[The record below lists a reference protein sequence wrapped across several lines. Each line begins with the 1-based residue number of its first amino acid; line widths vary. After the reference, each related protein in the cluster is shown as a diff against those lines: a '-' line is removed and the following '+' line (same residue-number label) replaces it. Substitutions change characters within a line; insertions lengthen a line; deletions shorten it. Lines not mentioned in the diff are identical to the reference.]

1 MEKEKMIH
9 YKDIGD
15 VYYRKNPRARNI
27 SIRINNGGRVRVTV
41 PRGCSFQRAEVFLQQ
56 KSHWIQRKTAHLER
70 LKVENLAWNPGDV
83 LFLGKTKIVF
93 SEGGGKEISWKSSDG
108 DYLFNLPADYDPGCN
123 GDGEAV
129 FEQVA
134 SIGLTEAREQLPG
147 ILENLARQHGFS
159 FSRLTVRRMKS
170 RWGSCSPVNNISLNS
185 GLIFLPD
192 ELVHYVCLHEL
203 VHTVHK
209 NHGRSFWDM
218 LTTLMPEAPML
229 RRDLRRRTIIA

>member
-15 VYYRKNPRARNI
+15 VYYHKNPRARNI

-41 PRGCSFQRAEVFLQQ
+41 PRGCNVQRAEAFVRQ
-56 KSHWIQRKTAHLER
+56 KSHWITQKTAQIKR
-70 LKVENLAWNPGDV
+70 LKVENLAWNDGDV
-83 LFLGKTKIVF
+83 LFLGKKRIVF

-108 DYLFNLPADYDPGCN
+108 DYLFNLPAEYDPGCN

-147 ILENLARQHGFS
+147 ILENLARQHGFC

-170 RWGSCSPVNNISLNS
+170 RWGSCSPANNISLNS
-185 GLIFLPD
+185 GLIFLPY

-203 VHTVHK
+203 VHTVYK
-209 NHGRSFWDM
+209 NHGKSFWDM
-218 LTTLMPEAPML
+218 LTALMPKAPTL